1 MSAPG
6 GPSVPNLVG
15 VMFATLAAEMADPDR
30 FRRGRAYV
38 RQQAVLDV
46 EVEPGTAR
54 GSVQGSRAEPYH
66 VTVQVRPV
74 RRSAAAAATA
84 GRLNAL
90 VPRPEDLTIRCTC
103 PDWGDPCKHG
113 VAVLLALGE
122 ELGATP
128 GLLATWR
135 RSDQPVGDE
144 AGAADDDRAPA
155 TAPDPL
161 DAWFGRGYDPPP
173 AAPLAAVPP
182 RLRGFDVG
190 DTAAELVLGAVDDAV
205 ATLRRAFG
213 RRTR

>member
-1 MSAPG
+1 MSAPAT
-6 GPSVPNLVG
+6 PNLVG

-54 GSVQGSRAEPYH
+54 GAVQGSRAEPYR
-66 VTVQVRPV
+66 VTIDVRPV

-90 VPRPEDLTIRCTC
+90 VPRPEDLSIRCTC

-135 RSDQPVGDE
+135 RSD
-144 AGAADDDRAPA
+144 APA
-155 TAPDPL
+155 GDDPTEVPPAVPTAPDPL

-173 AAPLAAVPP
+173 AVPLAPVPA
-182 RLRGFDVG
+182 RVRGFELAE
-190 DTAAELVLGAVDDAV
+190 TTAELVLGAVDDAV